1 MTTRNPAK
9 LIPASFV
16 DTPSADWLDALSV
29 TAVDSPSL
37 TEGAIIFA
45 VSPEA
50 LVPAGFDVTAEELA
64 ALGFEGK
71 PNETVVLP
79 RVGAPN
85 VVLVGTGPAEKLCPS
100 LLRDVAAAGAR
111 AAAKSARLAF
121 VVTDHGKLDAS
132 KAAFVVAEGVV
143 LARYRYNQLQAAP
156 KDVVLT
162 ELQIAV
168 TGAGAA
174 HIAEAVAHAEFSVR
188 ATTVTRD
195 LANHPPG
202 HLTATN
208 LADAAVDLGKRF
220 GFGVEV
226 FDKAQLIELGCGGL
240 LGVNQG
246 SVEEP
251 RMVKL
256 TFNGGGQKHLGLVG
270 KGIMYDS
277 GGINLKPSDAMHLLM
292 KMDMAGAAAILG
304 MFTAVR
310 DAGVTAQLT
319 AWLMCTD
326 NMPSSTSYKMGD
338 VLTARNG
345 KTVEVQNTDAEGRLA
360 MMDGLSLAV
369 EAGVDGIF
377 DIATLTGSAMMALGE
392 LTAAVVG
399 NDRHMVK
406 LLEKAARK
414 TGEQVW
420 EMPLEKKYRKQLD
433 SKIADLS
440 NMGGKYAG
448 MTTAA
453 LFLEEFVDGTP
464 WAHIDIAGTMN
475 ADSDDSWRSAGSTG
489 YGARLLLEAAKRFE
503 K

>member
-9 LIPASFV
+9 LIPADFV
-16 DTPSADWLDALSV
+16 DAPSVEWLKNLSV
-29 TAVDSPSL
+29 TAVDAPSL
-37 TEGAIIFA
+37 SEGALIYA
-45 VSPEA
+45 VSPA
-50 LVPAGFDVTAEELA
+50 QRVPAGTDVTEAEVA
-64 ALGFEGK
+64 AIGFEAK
-71 PNETVVLP
+71 PSETVLLP

-85 VVLVGTGPAEKLCPS
+85 IVLVGTGDPEQLCAGA
-100 LLRDVAAAGAR
+100 LRDIAAAGAR
-111 AAAKSARLAF
+111 AAAKWANIAF
-121 VVTDHGKLDAS
+121 VVTNAGELEAPR
-132 KAAFVVAEGVV
+132 AACVATEGVV
-143 LARYRYNQLQAAP
+143 LARYQYNQLQNAP
-156 KDVVLT
+156 KGVALT
-162 ELQIAV
+162 SLQV
-168 TGAGAA
+168 
-174 HIAEAVAHAEFSVR
+174 AVAGTQAADIAKAVAYAEFPVR
-188 ATTVTRD
+188 AACVTRD

-208 LADAAVDLGKRF
+208 FADAIADLGKQF
-220 GFGVEV
+220 GFGVEI
-226 FDKAQLIELGCGGL
+226 FNKEQLIKMGCGGL

-256 TFNGGGQKHLGLVG
+256 TYNGGGSEHLGLVG

-292 KMDMAGAAAILG
+292 KMDMAGAASIAG
-304 MFTAVR
+304 MFSAVK
-310 DAGVTAQLT
+310 DAGVKAKLT

-369 EAGVDGIF
+369 EEKVDAII
-377 DIATLTGSAMMALGE
+377 DIATLTGSALMALGE
-392 LTAAVVG
+392 LTAALVG
-399 NDRHMVK
+399 NDKQMIKRVK
-406 LLEKAARK
+406 KAGRW

-420 EMPLEKKYRKQLD
+420 QMPLEKKYRKQLD

-453 LFLEEFVDGTP
+453 LFLEEFVAGTP

-475 ADSDDSWRSAGSTG
+475 ADSDDSWRTAGSTG
-489 YGARLLLEAAKRFE
+489 YGARLLLQVAKDF
-503 K
+503 